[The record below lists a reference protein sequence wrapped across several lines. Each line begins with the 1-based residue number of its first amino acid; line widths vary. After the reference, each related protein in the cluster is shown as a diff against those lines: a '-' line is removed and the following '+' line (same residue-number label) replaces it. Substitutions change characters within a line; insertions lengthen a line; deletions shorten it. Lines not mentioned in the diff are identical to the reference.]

1 MAVFVREHLNYWYSL
16 KSFYYAKT
24 LADLPFQVSSAH
36 FPARC
41 TARSN
46 RFFHHYFFVLQ
57 FLFSSVY
64 VIVVYYLTSQPME
77 WQRVTMFVCI
87 CVLTSLVSQ
96 SLGLLIG
103 AGMSV
108 ESGVFLGPV
117 ASIPTV
123 LFSGFFVNFNTI
135 PGYLQWLTW
144 VSYVRYGFEGNFPAR
159 KKIGAK
165 VEE

>member
-1 MAVFVREHLNYWYSL
+1 ME
-16 KSFYYAKT
+16 
-24 LADLPFQVSSAH
+24 
-36 FPARC
+36 
-41 TARSN
+41 
-46 RFFHHYFFVLQ
+46 LQ
-57 FLFSSVY
+57 RIS
-64 VIVVYYLTSQPME
+64 
-77 WQRVTMFVCI
+77 MFVCI

-108 ESGVFLGPV
+108 ESGVFIGPV

-144 VSYVRYGFEGNFPAR
+144 VSYVRYGFEGAYNC
-159 KKIGAK
+159 
-165 VEE
+165 